1 MKKYKF
7 LPLLLLF
14 LLLFVYSCKNEKD
27 ITLKPTKP
35 YNEILKD
42 IETQKQLFKVQY
54 SKANSEG
61 KKKII
66 LEARQYLFYQLTKEI
81 FPSWYGTKWD
91 FNGVTQVPREGKIA
105 CGYFVTTT
113 FRDLGFD
120 IPRVKWAQATSE
132 NMIKEATMEI
142 KKFSGA
148 KMEDVEVWI
157 QNQEDAIYM
166 VGLDNHT
173 GYVYKIGNEIWFVHS
188 SPYNKAHGVI
198 CELAST
204 HNPLSVSGYR
214 VFGKLLDDQ
223 MIVNWMNGKKY

>member
-1 MKKYKF
+1 MKKCY
-7 LPLLLLF
+7 LF
-14 LLLFVYSCKNEKD
+14 PAILFTLIVFFHSCKSKNEAA
-27 ITLKPTKP
+27 LKPTKP

-42 IETQKQLFKVQY
+42 IEIQKQIFKSQY
-54 SKANSEG
+54 SKANNEEK

-66 LEARQYLFYQLTKEI
+66 EARQYLFQQLTTEI

-91 FNGVTQVPREGKIA
+91 FNGVTQVPKEGKIA

-113 FRDLGFD
+113 FRDLGFE

-132 NMIKEATMEI
+132 SMITEASTEI

-148 KMEDVEVWI
+148 KMEDVENWI
-157 QNQEDAIYM
+157 LSQEDAIYM

-173 GYVYKIGNEIWFVHS
+173 GYVYKIGKEIWFVHS
-188 SPYNKAHGVI
+188 SPYNKAHGVV
-198 CELAST
+198 CEVANT

-214 VFGKLLDDQ
+214 VFGKLLNDE
-223 MIVNWMNGKKY
+223 MIVNWMNDKKY